1 MNQGPAPA
9 PTPAPDVLVT
19 KLRMADGVTAQTLG
33 AGDTI
38 FIDVELGPQHK
49 DAVPSFQESLKNGPM
64 TWGDG
69 RILALTEQP
78 RSDGGRIITARV
90 TCYKVGTC
98 KFPGLLF
105 MEEGKE
111 AAVGEAK
118 ELEFAS
124 AGQQEKEPEPYAPVA
139 HALPLS
145 LLAGIVGGALLAAL
159 AVYYGVRRYLATR
172 KPAVKVE
179 APPPPPPAPLE
190 ELASRF
196 KQLSAAGH
204 LEAGRYKPYYFG
216 ISEAL
221 KAYAGRVYGFNAE
234 DCTTR
239 ELLEGLRGGFVD
251 SSLVDEWKRLY
262 GEMDIVKFTDQFP
275 VPAEAQTLM
284 ERTLTLARKSKG
296 GQA

>member
-1 MNQGPAPA
+1 
-9 PTPAPDVLVT
+9 VT
-19 KLRMADGVTAQTLG
+19 KLRLSDGATAQTLG
-33 AGDTI
+33 LGDTV
-38 FIDVELGPQHK
+38 FIDVELGPEHK
-49 DAVPSFQESLKNGPM
+49 AAVPSFQETLKNGPM

-69 RILALTEQP
+69 RILALTEQARP
-78 RSDGGRIITARV
+78 DGGRTITARV
-90 TCYKVGTC
+90 TCYKAGTC

-105 MEEGKE
+105 LEEGKE
-111 AAVGEAK
+111 VALGETK
-118 ELEFAS
+118 ELEFTS
-124 AGQQEKEPEPYAPVA
+124 AGQQEKEPEPFAPVA
-139 HALPLS
+139 HSLPLS
-145 LLAGIVGGALLAAL
+145 LVAGILGGALLAAI
-159 AVYYGVRRYLATR
+159 AVYYGVQRYLAQR

-179 APPPPPPAPLE
+179 TPPPPPPAPLE

-239 ELLEGLRGGFVD
+239 ELLEGLRSASFVD
-251 SSLVDEWKRLY
+251 SALVEDWKNLY
-262 GEMDIVKFTDQFP
+262 TEMDVVKFTDQFP
-275 VPAEAQTLM
+275 VPAEAQSLM
-284 ERTLTLARKSKG
+284 ERTLALARKSRG